1 MGILPDNDND
11 NDIDTE
17 NQVVEGPRVAALTD
31 DEWHRIFERPT
42 GTVFARTTPQNKLH
56 IVEKCRALGAV
67 VAVTGD
73 GVNDAP
79 AMRAA
84 DIGAWMAV
92 LSG

>member
-1 MGILPDNDND
+1 
-11 NDIDTE
+11 
-17 NQVVEGPRVAALTD
+17 LTD
-31 DEWHRIFERPT
+31 DEWRRIFDRPT
-42 GTVFARTTPQNKLH
+42 GTVFARTTPQNKLY

-84 DIGAWMAV
+84 DIGVWSYPGVQV
-92 LSG
+92 LTPL

>member
-1 MGILPDNDND
+1 MASL
-11 NDIDTE
+11 
-17 NQVVEGPRVAALTD
+17 R
-31 DEWHRIFERPT
+31 DEDWRRIFERST

-84 DIGAWMAV
+84 NIGA
-92 LSG
+92 